1 VTHTDNQTDH
11 QHLLD
16 SVRSAMETHSEPTE
30 PEQVDVGQEITA
42 EQDQPRQLRDGRG
55 RFMSSS
61 ALDEKDAVQIMDAI
75 GGPPTSW
82 SEAAR
87 TQWQQLSPEIQ
98 QAINKREAEMEN
110 GRQHY
115 ADERERLRSID
126 EVIAPRRQYL
136 AQAGFRSDAEA
147 LNHLLTFSDGFA
159 RNPVGTLQFLAQQF
173 GIRPEQVF
181 GTGPTQQQL
190 EAHISERVQ
199 AELAKAEKQR
209 QRVVQKTKAA
219 NASLSGAPHGIS
231 SAPTAKR
238 NGKGSFGD
246 IADDVRSAIQ
256 SLGF

>member
-1 VTHTDNQTDH
+1 MEIHGGSEQQPKQAPDEAVQLNQVTDQIATEERQREPDQA
-11 QHLLD
+11 QRRD
-16 SVRSAMETHSEPTE
+16 S
-30 PEQVDVGQEITA
+30 
-42 EQDQPRQLRDGRG
+42 RG
-55 RFMSSS
+55 RFVSSDPGPDLS
-61 ALDEKDAVQIMDAI
+61 AAPS
-75 GGPPTSW
+75 GPPTSW

-98 QAINKREAEMEN
+98 QAIIKRETEMEN

-136 AQAGFRSDAEA
+136 AQAGFTSDAEA

-159 RNPVGTLQFLAQQF
+159 RNPLGTLQFLAHQF
-173 GIRPEQVF
+173 GIRPEQVV
-181 GTGPTQQQL
+181 GGPSRQQI
-190 EAHISERVQ
+190 EAHIQERVQ

-219 NASLSGAPHGIS
+219 NASLNGAPHGIS

-246 IADDVRSAIQ
+246 VADDVRQAIN